1 MKTIIESNENYSV
14 IDLTLEYENWTG
26 KERYGVVSELEQ
38 SYVESTFASE
48 LEGYAPYIFMD
59 SSFLDIRREF
69 KNNEKKFE
77 MRMLRDTTTFD
88 YDSGLI
94 EQEYPE
100 IALPD
105 FSKEVCE
112 MIEFEKKLSCLK
124 KKKKKRIIQFCKH
137 QFTISEIAE
146 EEGISKA
153 SASRTI
159 ARAIKKIKKFWKMG

>member
-26 KERYGVVSELEQ
+26 TERYAVVSDLEQ

-48 LEGYAPYIFMD
+48 LESYAPYIFMG
-59 SSFLDIRREF
+59 SSFLDIRRDF
-69 KNNEKKFE
+69 KNNDKKFE

-88 YDSGLI
+88 YDSGLF

-105 FSKEVCE
+105 FSKELCE
-112 MIEFEKKLSCLK
+112 MIDFEKTLSCLTFIE
-124 KKKKKRIIQFCKH
+124 KKRIIQFCKH

-159 ARAIKKIKKFWKMG
+159 ARAIKKIKIFLNLG